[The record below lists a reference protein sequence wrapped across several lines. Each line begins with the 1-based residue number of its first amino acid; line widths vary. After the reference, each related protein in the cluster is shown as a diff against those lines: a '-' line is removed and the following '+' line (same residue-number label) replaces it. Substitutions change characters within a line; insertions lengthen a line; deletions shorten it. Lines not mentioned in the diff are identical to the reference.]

1 MGPQTDEDFDDFRPP
16 AFSLLGLIRGAGLGP
31 VAALAIGGAT
41 LIGAIAIGPFVAVMN
56 FRDRALDTSKQ
67 QLENTVLL
75 LSRHFE
81 NDLSDF
87 TSVQNALIKE
97 MEPLMVLPQAQ
108 FVRGLSSLQTHIM
121 LKNRLIGSNDVSGV
135 NVWGPDGTL
144 INSSAE
150 WPVRPRS
157 IASRPYF
164 QTLKQPDSKPLAVEL
179 VRSTLVDGWA
189 IVFARRIQSSSGEF
203 LGVVTRGIRPESIES
218 FFESV
223 GPTKDSSIA
232 FLHAD
237 GTLMARVP
245 RIDAMTGHKM
255 TIDNQSS
262 LPATDHMTLQVV
274 SPADG
279 VERIVALR
287 RVPSFPITITV
298 STTVAAALKEWRQ
311 QTRFLVSV
319 GALGAIVIA
328 ITLVLIIR
336 QLTRQHRASRSKLRR
351 EKERFV
357 TAVNNMTQGLL
368 LFDASGRLVMCNER
382 YLDMFEASRDVVK
395 PGCTLRELV
404 QYRKDTGTFH
414 GDVDQYCTDFAR
426 VLGRGKPGKILIETG
441 RRTIELCYQPLSQ
454 GGWVTTTEDITERQ
468 RYEERISHMAH
479 YDSLTDLPNRALF
492 RDRLERSLA
501 AMEVG
506 EQLAV
511 LYIDVDEFKGIN
523 DSLGHPVGDELLK
536 SIAARL
542 CSCAGPEDFV
552 ARLGGDEFA
561 VFRPH
566 VGDRVDLLP
575 LVNKIHD
582 AIRRPAECLG
592 HHVVVDA
599 SIGIALA
606 SNAMRDLD
614 QLVKNADLALYEA
627 KSGGRRTW
635 RFFEAAMEERANA
648 RRTGEIELRKAIRN
662 NELEVHYQPILDFK
676 TESIVG
682 CEALIR
688 WRHPERGMISPAQ
701 FVPVAEDTGL
711 INEIGEW
718 VLRSA
723 CAMAATWPVHAAIA
737 VNVSPAQFREPGFA
751 LKVVGALGASGLAA
765 HRLELEVTETVL
777 INDDE
782 TTLAV
787 LNELRALGVKI
798 ALDDF
803 GTGYSSLS
811 HLQRFPFDKIKIDR
825 SFVRNVA
832 WSQDSAAIVRAVV
845 DIAGVRNIATTAEGV
860 ETVEQKDALRALGCA
875 QMQGYL
881 FSAPRP
887 AAEISALFAGAA
899 KVDAA

>member
-1 MGPQTDEDFDDFRPP
+1 MGPQTEESFEDASPP
-16 AFSLLGLIRGAGLGP
+16 AISPLGLLRGAGLGP
-31 VAALAIGGAT
+31 VAALAIGGAA
-41 LIGAIAIGPFVAVMN
+41 LIVAIAIGTFFAVMT
-56 FRDRALDTSKQ
+56 FRDSALDTSKQ

-81 NDLSDF
+81 NYLNEF
-87 TSVQNALIKE
+87 TAVQPVLIGE
-97 MEPLMVLPQAQ
+97 IEPLTTLPVDDY
-108 FVRGLSSLQTHIM
+108 VRAVSSPETRTLLATKI
-121 LKNRLIGSNDVSGV
+121 RGFGDVAGV
-135 NVWGPDGTL
+135 NIWGPDGTL
-144 INSSAE
+144 LNGSTVIPPTRLNIGD
-150 WPVRPRS
+150 RPS
-157 IASRPYF
+157 FIAIKSDPAIQ
-164 QTLKQPDSKPLAVEL
+164 QTVAL
-179 VRSTLVDGWA
+179 VRNLFTGRWA
-189 IVFARRIQSSSGEF
+189 ISFSRRISSPSGEF
-203 LGVVTRGIRPESIES
+203 LGVMTRGLAPESIEEFLDS
-218 FFESV
+218 IKAD
-223 GPTKDSSIA
+223 KDASIA

-245 RIDAMTGHKM
+245 RSEAMIGRKI
-255 TIDNQSS
+255 TIDNQS
-262 LPATDHMTLQVV
+262 ATPPEHYTLQVV
-274 SPADG
+274 SPVDK
-279 VERIVALR
+279 VERVVAVRHIPSLPIV
-287 RVPSFPITITV
+287 ITASISV
-298 STTVAAALKEWRQ
+298 QAALKEWRR
-311 QTRFLVSV
+311 QTRFLVGV

-328 ITLVLIIR
+328 ITLALIIR
-336 QLTRQHRASRSKLRR
+336 QLTRQHRASRGKLAL
-351 EKERFV
+351 EKERFA
-357 TAVNNMTQGLL
+357 TAVNNMSQGLL
-368 LFDASGRLVMCNER
+368 LFDAAGHLVMCNER
-382 YLDMFEASRDVVK
+382 YLDMFEGQRDVVK
-395 PGCTLRELV
+395 PGCTLRDLV
-404 QYRKDTGTFH
+404 QHRKDAGTFH
-414 GDVDQYCTDFAR
+414 GDVGQYCSDFMKVLAR
-426 VLGRGKPGKILIETG
+426 GTSGKILIETG
-441 RRTIELCYQPLSQ
+441 RRTIEMLYQPLSQ

-468 RYEERISHMAH
+468 RYDAKISHMAH

-501 AMEVG
+501 AMKAD

-542 CSCAGPEDFV
+542 CSCAGSEDFV

-566 VGDRVDLLP
+566 VGNRDDLRP
-575 LVNKIHD
+575 LINKIHD

-599 SIGIALA
+599 SIGIAFA

-635 RFFEAAMEERANA
+635 RFFETAMEERANA
-648 RRTGEIELRKAIRN
+648 RRTGEIELRKAIRD

-723 CAMAATWPVHAAIA
+723 CTMAASWPAHTAIA

-751 LKVVGALGASGLAA
+751 LKVVSALAASGLAA
-765 HRLELEVTETVL
+765 QRLELEVTETVL

-860 ETVEQKDALRALGCA
+860 ETVEQKDALRALGCV

-881 FSAPRP
+881 FSAARP
-887 AAEISALFAGAA
+887 AAEIAALFADTA
-899 KVDAA
+899 KVVAA

>member
-1 MGPQTDEDFDDFRPP
+1 MGPQTDDSFDETSPP
-16 AFSLLGLIRGAGLGP
+16 AVSQLGLLRGAGLGP

-41 LIGAIAIGPFVAVMN
+41 LIVAIAIGTFIAVMT

-67 QLENTVLL
+67 QLETTVLL

-81 NDLSDF
+81 HYLTDF
-87 TSVQNALIKE
+87 
-97 MEPLMVLPQAQ
+97 
-108 FVRGLSSLQTHIM
+108 
-121 LKNRLIGSNDVSGV
+121 NDVQRSLANELKPLTELPREHFIRGMSSWQTNLILRDKISGSSDVAGV

-144 INSSAE
+144 LNAASE
-150 WPVRPRS
+150 WPVHNLS
-157 IASRPYF
+157 IADRQYF
-164 QTLKQPDSKPLAVEL
+164 NALKSDPNLQDAVEI
-179 VRSTLVDGWA
+179 VRGRLTNDWTIL
-189 IVFARRIQSSSGEF
+189 FAHKISSPTGEF
-203 LGVVTRGIRPESIES
+203 LGVTTRGISPSSIEA
-218 FFESV
+218 FLDSV
-223 GPTKDSSIA
+223 EPDKNASIA

-237 GTLMARVP
+237 GTLMARIPHV
-245 RIDAMTGHKM
+245 DAMIGRKITVEG
-255 TIDNQSS
+255 Q
-262 LPATDHMTLQVV
+262 PATTSDHYTLQLV
-274 SPADG
+274 SPVDNE
-279 VERIVALR
+279 ERIVAVRHL
-287 RVPSFPITITV
+287 PSLPIVITA
-298 STTVAAALKEWRQ
+298 SITTEAALMQWRQ
-311 QTRFLVSV
+311 QTRFLVGV
-319 GALGAIVIA
+319 GALGAFVIA
-328 ITLVLIIR
+328 LTLVLIIR
-336 QLTRQHRASRSKLRR
+336 QLARQHRASRGKLRL
-351 EKERFV
+351 EKERFA

-368 LFDASGRLVMCNER
+368 LFDAAGRLVMCNER
-382 YLDMFEASRDVVK
+382 YLEMFEGSRDVVK
-395 PGCTLRELV
+395 PGCTLRDLV
-404 QYRKDTGTFH
+404 QHRKDAGTFT
-414 GDVDQYCTDFAR
+414 GDVEAYCAGFFR
-426 VLGRGKPGKILIETG
+426 ELERGAPGTILNVTG
-441 RRTIELCYQPLSQ
+441 GRTIELRYQPLSQ

-492 RDRLERSLA
+492 RERLERSLA
-501 AMEVG
+501 TMKEH

-511 LYIDVDEFKGIN
+511 LYIDIDEFKAIN

-536 SIAARL
+536 SVAARL
-542 CSCAGPEDFV
+542 CSCADLQDFV

-561 VFRPH
+561 VFRPN
-566 VGDRVDLLP
+566 VGSRDDVLP
-575 LVNKIHD
+575 LINKIHE

-599 SIGIALA
+599 SIGVALA

-627 KSGGRRTW
+627 KSSGRRTW

-648 RRTGEIELRKAIRN
+648 RRTGEIELRKALRDG
-662 NELEVHYQPILDFK
+662 ELEVHYQPFLDFK
-676 TESIVG
+676 SEAVVG

-688 WRHPERGMISPAQ
+688 WRHPERGMISPAS

-723 CAMAATWPVHAAIA
+723 CTMAASWPAHTTIA
-737 VNVSPAQFREPGFA
+737 VNVSPVQFREPGFA

-765 HRLELEVTETVL
+765 QRLELEVTETVL

-832 WSQDSAAIVRAVV
+832 CSQESAAIVRAVV
-845 DIAGVRNIATTAEGV
+845 DIAGVRNIATTADGV

-875 QMQGYL
+875 QMQGFL

-887 AAEISALFAGAA
+887 AAEIAALFADAA
-899 KVDAA
+899 KVVAA

>member
-1 MGPQTDEDFDDFRPP
+1 MGPQTDDDLNESRPQ
-16 AFSLLGLIRGAGLGP
+16 AVSLFGLICGAGLGP
-31 VAALAIGGAT
+31 VTTLAVGGAT
-41 LIGAIAIGPFVAVMN
+41 LIVAIAIGTFVAVMN

-67 QLENTVLL
+67 QLENSVLL

-81 NDLSDF
+81 NYLHNF
-87 TSVQNALIKE
+87 TSIQRVLIKE
-97 MEPLMVLPQAQ
+97 FEPLTTLPPQDFARAMASPETHTLLDTK
-108 FVRGLSSLQTHIM
+108 VGGLS
-121 LKNRLIGSNDVSGV
+121 DVVGI
-135 NVWGPDGTL
+135 NIWGPDGTL
-144 INSSAE
+144 LNSSAE
-150 WPVRPRS
+150 WPVRKVNITDREYFRAMKADPTMQQSVALLRNRLVGNWTIVIGCRISSPSGAFLGVMTRGVSPRS
-157 IASRPYF
+157 IEA
-164 QTLKQPDSKPLAVEL
+164 
-179 VRSTLVDGWA
+179 
-189 IVFARRIQSSSGEF
+189 F
-203 LGVVTRGIRPESIES
+203 LDSIES
-218 FFESV
+218 N
-223 GPTKDSSIA
+223 KDSSIA

-237 GTLMARVP
+237 GTLMARIP
-245 RIDAMTGHKM
+245 RMDAMIGRKI
-255 TIDNQSS
+255 TIDNQ
-262 LPATDHMTLQVV
+262 PAVQPDHYTLQVV
-274 SPADG
+274 SPVDK
-279 VERIVALR
+279 VERVVAVR
-287 RVPSFPITITV
+287 HIPSLPIIITA
-298 STTVAAALKEWRQ
+298 STTVQAALKEWRQ
-311 QTRFLVSV
+311 QTRFLVGV
-319 GALGAIVIA
+319 GALGAVVIA
-328 ITLVLIIR
+328 LTLSLIIR
-336 QLTRQHRASRSKLRR
+336 QLTREHQASRSKLRR

-368 LFDASGRLVMCNER
+368 LFDGSGHLVMCNER
-382 YLDMFEASRDVVK
+382 YLDMFEGSRDVVK
-395 PGCTLRELV
+395 PGCSLRDLV
-404 QYRKDTGTFH
+404 RHRKAAGTFR
-414 GDVDQYCTDFAR
+414 GDVDEYCASFLKELE
-426 VLGRGKPGKILIETG
+426 LGAPGKIVIEAD
-441 RRTIELCYQPLSQ
+441 RRTIEMRYQPLSE
-454 GGWVTTTEDITERQ
+454 GGWVTTAEDITERQ
-468 RYEERISHMAH
+468 RYEDKISHMAH

-492 RDRLERSLA
+492 RERLERNLA
-501 AMEVG
+501 AMKAN

-542 CSCAGPEDFV
+542 CSCAGPQDFV

-561 VFRPH
+561 VFRPG
-566 VGDRVDLLP
+566 VGSRDDVLP
-575 LVNKIHD
+575 LINKIHD

-599 SIGIALA
+599 SIGVALA
-606 SNAMRDLD
+606 SSGMRDLD

-635 RFFEAAMEERANA
+635 RFFESAMEERVNA

-662 NELEVHYQPILDFK
+662 GELEVHYQPIVDFK
-676 TESIVG
+676 TEAVVG

-688 WRHPERGMISPAQ
+688 WRHPQRGMISPAQ
-701 FVPVAEDTGL
+701 FIPVAEDTGL

-723 CAMAATWPVHAAIA
+723 CAMAATWPADTTIA
-737 VNVSPAQFREPGFA
+737 VNVSPVQFREPGFA

-787 LNELRALGVKI
+787 LNELRALGVQI
-798 ALDDF
+798 SLDDF

-825 SFVRNVA
+825 SFVRNVS

-881 FSAPRP
+881 FSPAVP
-887 AAEISALFAGAA
+887 AAEIGALVSNAA
-899 KVDAA
+899 KVVAA